1 MNPAEKYREFFEN
14 LYKKYNTREY
24 IKTDPIIFPH
34 NTDGNT
40 EFIAFTASAFAY
52 GNVKAMKR
60 FLSDYFSTIAS
71 EPRNL
76 SLKEHTLKYRFQ
88 NSGDITAYSEA
99 MRNIYRDYGSLEN
112 LFWAFNHGGGVYGAA
127 EKAFAFI
134 HTTYLPKPVSG
145 GLNFLFALPGRS
157 ASKRL
162 TMFLRWMVRDDEVD
176 LGLWKR
182 FGKNELAIPLDT
194 HMQRLCANLGV
205 IGRADK
211 GAGAARKVQA
221 FFKEL
226 SPEDPA
232 KYDFALT
239 RLGIA
244 KGCVYEISDACGL
257 CTDKQLCVFH
267 QTAPKHTSN
276 P

>member
-1 MNPAEKYREFFEN
+1 MNSTEKYRFFFEY

-24 IKTDPIIFPH
+24 IKTDPIVFPH
-34 NTDGNT
+34 QTDGNT

-60 FLSDYFSTIAS
+60 FLGDYFNIIGT
-71 EPRNL
+71 EPQSL
-76 SLKEHTLKYRFQ
+76 SPGEHDLKYRFQ
-88 NSGDITAYSEA
+88 NSEDITAYSGA
-99 MRNIYRDYGSLEN
+99 MRNIYEDCGSLEN
-112 LFWAFNHGGGVYGAA
+112 LFSTFNTGGIYGAA

-134 HTTYLPKPVSG
+134 RTKYLPKPVSG
-145 GLNFLFALPGRS
+145 GLNFLFALPGHS

-162 TMFLRWMVRDDEVD
+162 TMFLRWMVRKDEVD
-176 LGLWKR
+176 LGLWKH
-182 FGKNELAIPLDT
+182 FKKDELAIPLDT

-211 GAGAARKVQA
+211 GSHAARKVHA

-226 SPEDPA
+226 SPDDPA

-244 KGCVYEISDACGL
+244 NGCVYEISDTCDSCA
-257 CTDKQLCVFH
+257 DERFCVFRR
-267 QTAPKHTSN
+267 AV
-276 P
+276 

>member
-1 MNPAEKYREFFEN
+1 MNPAEKYRGFFEY

-24 IKTDPIIFPH
+24 VKTDPIVFPH

-60 FLSDYFSTIAS
+60 FLGDYFGKIGS
-71 EPRNL
+71 EPCNL
-76 SLKEHTLKYRFQ
+76 SLKGHTLKYRFQ
-88 NSGDITAYSEA
+88 NSEDITAYSET
-99 MRNIYRDYGSLEN
+99 MQNIYKDYGSLEN
-112 LFWAFNHGGGVYGAA
+112 LFLANNHGGVYGAA

-134 HTTYLPKPVSG
+134 HATYLPKPVSA

-182 FGKNELAIPLDT
+182 FGKDELAIPLDT

-205 IGRADK
+205 IGRTDK
-211 GAGAARKVQA
+211 GNHAARRVQA

-244 KGCVYEISDACGL
+244 KGCVYETSDACDL
-257 CTDKQLCVFH
+257 CADKQLCVFH
-267 QTAPKHTSN
+267 HT
-276 P
+276 PQK